1 MRQQL
6 QIVFQDPYASLSP
19 RMSVRDIVAEGLQVF
34 KVHNHLS
41 ERAIDEQVKE
51 VLLKVGLDSGAEN
64 RYPHQF
70 SGGQRQRIAIARA
83 LILKPKLIVLDEPTS
98 ALDRSI
104 QKQIIELLKSLQQE
118 FELSYLFIS
127 HDLSVVRA
135 ISHRVLVLKSGEV
148 VEQGATSEIFE
159 NAMHSYT
166 QKLLSSV
173 VL

>member
-1 MRQQL
+1 
-6 QIVFQDPYASLSP
+6 
-19 RMSVRDIVAEGLQVF
+19 
-34 KVHNHLS
+34 
-41 ERAIDEQVKE
+41 
-51 VLLKVGLDSGAEN
+51 LDSGAEN

-148 VEQGATSEIFE
+148 VEQGLTSEIFE
-159 NAMHSYT
+159 NAKHSYT